1 MTYLQLL
8 QALHRESGIAGA
20 APGDV
25 TGLSGIAAKMA
36 DWLATA
42 WVDIQTSRKWS
53 FLLTEADVALTV
65 GQRDYD
71 VVTDLSLPYVREF
84 DTSFAGLLQPDDT
97 PIGPVRWMPYAE
109 FRGRYGMATPESGQ
123 PSSMALVAGS
133 TLRLNTLPD
142 EAYKLRLAYWQ
153 TAEKLVAS
161 TDTPSL
167 NEEEQKIIVWRA
179 LMYYAAHE
187 GAAEIYGDAQA
198 KYQTL
203 FSVLC
208 QRYLPNITFGA
219 PLV

>member
-8 QALHRESGIAGA
+8 QSLHREAGVAGA
-20 APGDV
+20 APSNV
-25 TGLSGIAAKMA
+25 TGLSGMAAKMA

-42 WVDIQTSRKWS
+42 WVDIQASRRWS

-71 VVTDLSLPYVREF
+71 VATGLSLPYVREF
-84 DTSFAGLLQPDDT
+84 DTSFAGLLRPDNT
-97 PIGPVRWMPYAE
+97 PIGPVRWMPYTD
-109 FRGRYGMATPESGQ
+109 FRGRYGMAAPESGQ
-123 PSSMALVAGS
+123 PSGMTLVGGS

-153 TAEKLVAS
+153 AAEKLAAS

-187 GAAEIYGDAQA
+187 GAADVYGDAQA
-198 KYQTL
+198 KYQAAFALLT
-203 FSVLC
+203 
-208 QRYLPNITFGA
+208 QRYLPQIGFGA
-219 PLV
+219 PLA